1 MELMQGKIKINRKE
15 MQKIRKM
22 DHAQLEQCLTEVM
35 WMGYTASEEGT
46 DRDIRQEVK
55 NNNRGWQQAVQAAVT
70 TMKGIGEKRKELF
83 MEYLKI
89 ELEKAGICT
98 K

>member
-1 MELMQGKIKINRKE
+1 MQGKIKINRKE

-22 DHAQLEQCLTEVM
+22 DHMQLEQCLTEVM

-46 DRDIRQEVK
+46 DRDIRQEVE
-55 NNNRGWQQAVQAAVT
+55 NNNRGWQQAVQTVVK